1 MAYISYADSDYYHN
15 VYNGDTIPE
24 EERKKRLLKS
34 SRHIDALTYNRIAGK
49 GIDVLTEFQKGIVQD
64 ACCQLADF
72 EYENEELI
80 NTILKSY
87 SLNGVSLSLD
97 NSWNMLLTGGVA
109 IRRDIY
115 SMLEQTGLCYK
126 GVR

>member
-1 MAYISYADSDYYHN
+1 M
-15 VYNGDTIPE
+15 PF
-24 EERKKRLLKS
+24 
-34 SRHIDALTYNRIAGK
+34 TYNRIAGK
-49 GIDVLTEFQKGIVQD
+49 GIDVLTEFSKGIVQD
-64 ACCQLADF
+64 VCCQLADF

-87 SLNGVSLSLD
+87 SLNGVSYWLN

-109 IRRDIY
+109 VEAGDIY